1 MLSIWLTILGWQE
14 LVCTFDAVQ
23 YGTCVQALQKEGLPY
38 RTRTVNFSSASR
50 RTGTLCALGE
60 DTSRSV
66 EYQIFVKKADFPK
79 AQLVLQGRLHS
90 L

>member
-1 MLSIWLTILGWQE
+1 MFSIFLMLLGWQE

-23 YGTCVQALQKEGLPY
+23 YGTTVQALQKECIPC
-38 RTRTVNFSSASR
+38 RTRTIHFGSATQ
-50 RTGTLCALGE
+50 RTGTFYALGE
-60 DTSRSV
+60 NPARSM
-66 EYQIFVKKADFPK
+66 EYQIFVKKAAFPK

>member
-1 MLSIWLTILGWQE
+1 MLLGWQE

-23 YGTCVQALQKEGLPY
+23 YGTIVQALQNEGIPC
-38 RTRTVNFSSASR
+38 RTRTIHFGSATQ
-50 RTGTLCALGE
+50 RTGTFYALGE
-60 DTSRSV
+60 NPARSM

-79 AQLVLQGRLHS
+79 AQLILQGRLHS